1 MSYNNADLKIQF
13 RAVPYTSDSH
23 VLEWRVNPEQDLTY
37 YTYHKFLFFRWRKKH
52 QYDTEWHQPRRF
64 CNHSTA
70 RYYDENDYANWFPY
84 WIENQCGLDW
94 YKNNFKTLGEFFKYQ
109 DEDIA
114 IEKDKWRL
122 ERANYL
128 ANHKIFY

>member
-1 MSYNNADLKIQF
+1 MLNF
-13 RAVPYTSDSH
+13 T
-23 VLEWRVNPEQDLTY
+23 
-37 YTYHKFLFFRWRKKH
+37 
-52 QYDTEWHQPRRF
+52 
-64 CNHSTA
+64 
-70 RYYDENDYANWFPY
+70 DEYIMVSLN
-84 WIENQCGLDW
+84 L